1 MHGFYTTDKM
11 NVMKAHHYP
20 ALDGVRGLAI
30 LLVILVHSTQIP
42 LIGILDKVWQ
52 VGAFAGWVGVDI
64 FFVLSGFLITDILL
78 REKTSENYFLN
89 FYAKRVLRI
98 FPLYYLFL
106 FFTFFVF
113 PQRPAF
119 GFTYWT
125 FLSNI
130 LASRLGYFPA
140 PMLDA
145 TWSLALEEQFYLVW
159 PLVVYFCETRK
170 MKLVCMGLFLTA
182 LFLRIFY
189 FLNGA
194 NPLTNYVLLATRM
207 DSLSAGAFLALTRSF
222 GSTIPWKRILAFTA
236 VPAACVF
243 LVDVS
248 HSAPWMQTIGFSLN
262 AIMAM
267 SLLGILLQ
275 GPPVGISKVFESLP
289 LRVLGKYSYGMY
301 LLHVPVIHWVFQA
314 AEPFWKSAGSRLGM
328 GFPIQILFQSVAIL
342 TTLLLAFVLYHV
354 YEKHF
359 LKLKKYFLNAGS
371 TTATLCSQT

>member
-1 MHGFYTTDKM
+1 M
-11 NVMKAHHYP
+11 NVMKSHHYP

-30 LLVILVHSTQIP
+30 LLVIFFHSTQIP

-106 FFTFFVF
+106 FFMFFVF
-113 PQRPAF
+113 HQRPAF

-130 LASRLGYFPA
+130 LVSRLGYFPA

-145 TWSLALEEQFYLVW
+145 TWSLALEEQFYLIW

-170 MKLVCMGLFLTA
+170 MRLVCMGLFFTA

-207 DSLSAGAFLALTRSF
+207 DSLSAGAFLALTRSS

-248 HSAPWMQTIGFSLN
+248 HSAPWMQTVGFSLN

-359 LKLKKYFLNAGS
+359 LKLKKYFLNAGP